1 MKKLMLSLL
10 CVLALCL
17 GLLPT
22 TALAATVENIT
33 YLDESGTQQTAA
45 SATQVTNSDTQWTDG
60 WYVAQSN
67 ITIDGTVTI
76 SGNVHLILEDGCNL
90 TVNGGI
96 LLTKGS
102 NMYIYAQSTE
112 KETMGSLTATGTDA
126 GIKEILPGTPSLTI
140 TGGKISASG
149 SDMGISAGSLTIT
162 DGYVSVL
169 GTGYHGTS
177 ISVMT
182 ATISGG
188 FVDLYGD
195 FFGTISTGT
204 DGHAVISSTGE
215 INHIAENCKGLFLIQ
230 NEGKI
235 YGDTFTLT
243 QDLNIAASNI
253 RVTVGEGQTLKL
265 DNGVPLTIHNYATL
279 TNNGS

>member
-1 MKKLMLSLL
+1 MGKKLFSLCMAL
-10 CVLALCL
+10 VLCL
-17 GLLPT
+17 VLLPT

-33 YLDESGTQQTAA
+33 YLDKNGTQQTAA

-96 LLTKGS
+96 LLAKGS

-126 GIKEILPGTPSLTI
+126 GIKEILPGMPSLTI

-195 FFGTISTGT
+195 FIGTLSTGT

-215 INHIAENCKGLFLIQ
+215 INHIAENCKGLFLIKMR
-230 NEGKI
+230 EKS
-235 YGDTFTLT
+235 T
-243 QDLNIAASNI
+243 
-253 RVTVGEGQTLKL
+253 E
-265 DNGVPLTIHNYATL
+265 IHL
-279 TNNGS
+279 L